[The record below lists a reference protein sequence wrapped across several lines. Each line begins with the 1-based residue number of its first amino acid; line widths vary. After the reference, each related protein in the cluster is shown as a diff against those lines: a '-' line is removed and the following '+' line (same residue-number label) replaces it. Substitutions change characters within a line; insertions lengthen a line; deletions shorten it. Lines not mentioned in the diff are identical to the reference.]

1 MIRPRPR
8 LAFCRPQLRD
18 ERGVVTVEFALLLP
32 VILAVVFLI
41 IDFGR
46 VFNYVNDTNQ
56 IAANGARFAA
66 VDNVPGGG
74 NLQAYLAAQADTK
87 ELREGGSKSID
98 DAISVCV
105 TFPNG
110 TSNVGDPVK
119 VSVESEFKVARIITR
134 LVPGGGDVTV
144 PIHGEAVMRI
154 ERPPTTYSAGC

>member
-1 MIRPRPR
+1 VIRPRPR
-8 LAFCRPQLRD
+8 PATRRLHLRD

-74 NLQAYLAAQADTK
+74 SLQSYLAAQADTT

-105 TFPNG
+105 SFPNG

-119 VSVESEFKVARIITR
+119 VSVESEFKVAGIITR
-134 LVPGGGDVTV
+134 LIPGGGDVTV

-154 ERPPTTYSAGC
+154 ERPPTAYSAGC